1 MRSASSIHRGGPREP
16 EHRCPAPSNRG
27 TRRAGARRCMLP
39 ATRMTARGRRL
50 IADGLVRS
58 TRKRGHALSTL
69 TLTRRDLAPL
79 TAIDAGRCPVVD
91 PTVPDLRVD
100 DRWFCD
106 QPRARVLMAA
116 GLLAGP
122 DRPFARRRARPAD
135 QGRPGR
141 APRRPTITGLPWP
154 RWPTPPR
161 STAGRC
167 RRSGPR
173 PGTTMPGYPSGTVVT
188 AAVLV
193 PARTWWR
200 PVWRFGYWAGSSST
214 ALADRCGSAGGVPE
228 SARACDLWPSASSSR
243 DPHAHR
249 VRWSAPAKGREGATM
264 SEQPT
269 DPTATNDAANPEA
282 HDDHYGHLSVEDDP
296 EGTTD
301 VAELDR
307 RHRSQDQG

>member
-27 TRRAGARRCMLP
+27 TRRAGARRCKLP

-69 TLTRRDLAPL
+69 TLTRRDLALL
-79 TAIDAGRCPVVD
+79 TAIDAGRCQVVD

-173 PGTTMPGYPSGTVVT
+173 PRHDH
-188 AAVLV
+188 ARV
-193 PARTWWR
+193 PKRHGCDGRRTRARHGR
-200 PVWRFGYWAGSSST
+200 
-214 ALADRCGSAGGVPE
+214 GGVP
-228 SARACDLWPSASSSR
+228 SGDSDTGPAQARPPWRTGAARRVGFQSRPERVTCGHRLRVLGTRTLTEYGGQHPRRGGKGQRCPSS
-243 DPHAHR
+243 
-249 VRWSAPAKGREGATM
+249 
-264 SEQPT
+264 QPT
-269 DPTATNDAANPEA
+269 LRRRTMRPTRKPTTITMAT
-282 HDDHYGHLSVEDDP
+282 
-296 EGTTD
+296 
-301 VAELDR
+301 
-307 RHRSQDQG
+307 